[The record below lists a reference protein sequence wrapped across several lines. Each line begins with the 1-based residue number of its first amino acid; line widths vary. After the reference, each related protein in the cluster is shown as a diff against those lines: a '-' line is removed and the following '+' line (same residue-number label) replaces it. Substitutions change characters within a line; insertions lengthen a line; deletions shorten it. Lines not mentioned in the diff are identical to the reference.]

1 MAASH
6 SPAAPHGGAQD
17 RLLGRVL
24 GDRYRVLSRLG
35 EGGMGTVYLCEHA
48 VLRRR
53 FAVKVLRADLSSDA
67 ELVDRFRN
75 EAIAASRI
83 GQENVVDVV
92 DFGAEEDGALYYVME
107 ALDGRSLGA
116 VIREEGPLPV
126 VRALDLLEQISR
138 ALAAAHASGVVHRD
152 VKPDNVFLVRR
163 EDGGERA
170 KVIDFGI
177 SRVPGTGR
185 AQRITRAGAIIGTP
199 EYMAPEQANG
209 GAVDHR
215 ADVYAAGVLLFEM
228 LTGELPLEAATP
240 LATIVAHQTRTPD
253 PPSRRIAGIPP
264 EVDAIVL
271 RALAKRPEDR
281 FGSME
286 VLAAEAARIRSSLP
300 GGSSGPTTPPGG
312 PAPAGASPSR
322 RGETVALPDPQEG
335 SRRRTRR
342 FRRAGVAFAL
352 LLGAAGAGAAGW
364 AWRAARERAVAAPGA
379 TADATPTA
387 TASSTPDATPTATA
401 SSTPDA
407 TPTATPTSTADSTAP
422 PTSTAT
428 PTATP
433 SSNPTATSAP
443 LPTAT
448 RSRPLAAAPSS
459 AALAAPAPPLL
470 QPDIAAPS
478 SPELVVGARPG
489 APVPAVTDEA
499 ARPAKARRAGQPQ
512 EETPPASGDLKDP
525 YSDGGKLK
533 DPFE

>member
-107 ALDGRSLGA
+107 ALEGRSLGA

-126 VRALDLLEQISR
+126 VRALDLLEQICR
-138 ALAAAHASGVVHRD
+138 ALAAAHARGVVHRD

-163 EDGGERA
+163 GDGGERA

-177 SRVPGTGR
+177 SRLPGTGR
-185 AQRITRAGAIIGTP
+185 AERITRAGAIIGTP

-286 VLAAEAARIRSSLP
+286 ALAAEAARIRSSLP
-300 GGSSGPTTPPGG
+300 GGSAGPTTPPGG
-312 PAPAGASPSR
+312 PAPAGARPSR
-322 RGETVALPDPQEG
+322 RGETVALPDPQDG

-364 AWRAARERAVAAPGA
+364 AWRAARERAVTAPGA
-379 TADATPTA
+379 AVDA
-387 TASSTPDATPTATA
+387 
-401 SSTPDA
+401 
-407 TPTATPTSTADSTAP
+407 TSTAG
-422 PTSTAT
+422 STAT
-428 PTATP
+428 PGTP
-433 SSNPTATSAP
+433 PTATS
-443 LPTAT
+443 LPTAART
-448 RSRPLAAAPSS
+448 RPLAAAPSS